1 MTTVRRKDPV
11 AELGKRRFE
20 LGRFQFERRTDL
32 EDQMRAIRSG
42 LHVADAIRR
51 VRARRSGR

>member
-1 MTTVRRKDPV
+1 M
-11 AELGKRRFE
+11 AELDQRRFE

-42 LHVADAIRR
+42 LHIADAIRR
-51 VRARRSGR
+51 LRARRGGR